1 MWIGTGTRVLGI
13 IGNQLRNDGSPPVLH
28 TDQYFFT
35 ISEMVWHEMKD
46 FLRNEWKAHNKEQL
60 VAGIVHFWSTRMIET
75 KCQRYIS
82 HLRKVIPRI
91 VELNGAA
98 TGMWMDQ
105 EMIPVTA
112 LQCYIDVLDLLF
124 DINSET
130 TTGNIQNVCVKI
142 WPVFAAINILRP
154 RKNDRYCAGDTLKLI
169 FLNEWKSVILM

>member
-1 MWIGTGTRVLGI
+1 
-13 IGNQLRNDGSPPVLH
+13 
-28 TDQYFFT
+28 
-35 ISEMVWHEMKD
+35 MKD

-60 VAGIVHFWSTRMIET
+60 VAGIVHFWSTRMNES

-112 LQCYIDVLDLLF
+112 LEYYIDVLDLLF

-142 WPVFAAINILRP
+142 CPVLQSYDHLISTLRFPILVRRP
-154 RKNDRYCAGDTLKLI
+154 IYIESGLGYSMGPPVHCQ
-169 FLNEWKSVILM
+169 FC